1 MLISNFIVFREKVL
15 YSFKLLKFLKL
26 IHYLDYGLSLKW
38 NHMFFKRIC
47 ILLSIYSILFYI
59 MNGKSGWLM
68 LLFSSMICWIFV
80 KKFFVSV
87 AERSIEVSSY
97 NCRTVCFLFQLWQF
111 LFQLFWGF
119 VANCC
124 IFLMNWPLYETSFF
138 GFSNI
143 SHLKVC
149 FVSYYCN
156 LSSSCMVIVLMAYIW
171 SSLYFDL
178 HL

>member
-1 MLISNFIVFREKVL
+1 MVYPWSEIICFSKGYAFCFLFILF
-15 YSFKLLKFLKL
+15 
-26 IHYLDYGLSLKW
+26 
-38 NHMFFKRIC
+38 
-47 ILLSIYSILFYI
+47 YSILW
-59 MNGKSGWLM
+59 MVSQVGWCCYSVLWFAEF
-68 LLFSSMICWIFV
+68 LL
-80 KKFFVSV
+80 KKFFISV

-97 NCRTVCFLFQLWQF
+97 NCRTVCFPFQRWQF